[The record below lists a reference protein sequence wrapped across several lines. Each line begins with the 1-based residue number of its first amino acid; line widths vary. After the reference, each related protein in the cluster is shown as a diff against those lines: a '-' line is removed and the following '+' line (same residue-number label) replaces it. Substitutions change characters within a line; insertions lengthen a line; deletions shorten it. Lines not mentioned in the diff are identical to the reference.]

1 MTDPVSRIEGRAY
14 RLGLSNI
21 DTDLIIPADHLKT
34 TSRQGLG
41 EHLFASIRSKPG
53 NMFDDPSL
61 SGAPILVAGENFGC
75 GSSREHAVWALMDFG
90 IRAVIASSFSDIFAG
105 NAFKNGLLAAR
116 VDPLAIV
123 CLLQLPGTAKIRI
136 DLGAQ
141 SIEAPKMPA
150 IRFDIDP
157 FQRECLMRGVDEIE
171 LTLGLEEEIRR
182 YEMLVSSGQGGMSLA

>member
-1 MTDPVSRIEGRAY
+1 MADGR
-14 RLGLSNI
+14 G
-21 DTDLIIPADHLKT
+21 PADDQIF
-34 TSRQGLG
+34 RDGIG
-41 EHLFASIRSKPG
+41 AVFALA
-53 NMFDDPSL
+53 FF
-61 SGAPILVAGENFGC
+61 ILDHRTNYFQTVPKA
-75 GSSREHAVWALMDFG
+75 ALMDFG
-90 IRAVIASSFSDIFAG
+90 IRAVVASSFSDIFAG

-123 CLLQLPGTAKIRI
+123 CLLQLPETAKIRI

-141 SIEAPKMPA
+141 SIEAAAMPVA
-150 IRFDIDP
+150 RFDIDP